1 MPEALTWQPT
11 SVIAEYVVA
20 EERRLSKQDEKLRLR
35 RRLQDQAVDMAA
47 KNRWEE
53 AIEANKHLINL
64 GEDADTF
71 NRLGKAYFEIGKFAD
86 ARDAYQNAL
95 RINPANTIA
104 RKNIERLSDLL
115 ARSATASAPVR
126 TTRQLVDLRLFIT
139 ETGKTALTTL
149 VDVPRNAIV
158 DAVVTGEKVELKLD
172 GRNVLVLD
180 ANGNTIGRVE
190 PKLAQRLSELMT
202 GGNRYAA
209 AVAQTNN
216 HQLRV
221 LIREA
226 YQDPSQRGRVS
237 FPGKLGESALHGG
250 YFASARY
257 DEYGDE
263 MMDDDDSID
272 AREEVEE
279 ETFGGEEEELGLD
292 DIEQDIGEEEDMNE
306 E

>member
-1 MPEALTWQPT
+1 
-11 SVIAEYVVA
+11 
-20 EERRLSKQDEKLRLR
+20 LSKQDEKLRLR
-35 RRLQDQAVDMAA
+35 RRLQDQAVDLAA
-47 KNRWEE
+47 KNRWDE
-53 AIEANKHLINL
+53 AIEANLQLISL

-71 NRLGKAYFEIGKFAD
+71 NRLGKAYFELGKLAE
-86 ARDAYQNAL
+86 AREAYQSSL
-95 RINPANTIA
+95 RLNPANSIA
-104 RKNIERLSDLL
+104 RKNVERLNDLV
-115 ARSATASAPVR
+115 ARSATAPVR

-149 VDVPRNAIV
+149 VDVPRGPVV
-158 DAVVTGEKVELKLD
+158 DAVVTGEKVDLKLE

-180 ANGNTIGRVE
+180 ASSHVIGRVE
-190 PKLAQRLSELMT
+190 PKLAQRLSELML
-202 GGNRYAA
+202 GGNRYAS

-221 LIREA
+221 LIREV

-263 MMDDDDSID
+263 LLEDDDNID
-272 AREEVEE
+272 VREEVEE
-279 ETFGGEEEELGLD
+279 ESFGGEEEELGLD
-292 DIEQDIGEEEDMNE
+292 DIEQDIGEEEDINE